1 MPQSNLRGGVARRW
15 QRFRQRTA
23 RLRRLPDFVILGAMK
38 SGTTTLYDTLAQH
51 PQVLPCIAKEVHFF
65 DLDYANGLSWYRA
78 HFPVDAYAR
87 LRALA
92 TGKKVVTGEATPYY
106 LFHPHAPGRLRRV
119 VPHARLIALLRD
131 PVDRAY
137 SHYRHNLV
145 TKEET
150 LTFEDALAA
159 EEGRLRGELDR
170 MRADDSYVSVNYRAY
185 SYVTRGIYVDQLRVY
200 GELFPREQL
209 LVLKAEDYF
218 DDPGAVY
225 SRVLAFLGLG
235 RAVPAGVKLPGP
247 VRHPAVPAAAAQR
260 LRELFRPHNERLY
273 DYLGVDFGWERRAGR
288 RAG

>member
-1 MPQSNLRGGVARRW
+1 MPQSNLRGGLLRRW
-15 QRFRQRTA
+15 QRLRLRTA

-51 PQVLPCIAKEVHFF
+51 PQVLPSIAKEVHFF
-65 DLDYANGLSWYRA
+65 DLDYGNGLDWYRA

-92 TGKKVVTGEATPYY
+92 TGKKVITGEATPYY
-106 LFHPHAPGRLRRV
+106 LFHPHAPARLLLA

-150 LTFEDALAA
+150 LSFEEALAA

-170 MRADDSYVSVNYRAY
+170 MRAEESYESVHHRAHSYVA
-185 SYVTRGIYVDQLRVY
+185 RGIYVDQLQVY
-200 GELFPREQL
+200 GTLFPREQI

-218 DDPGAVY
+218 DNPGAVY
-225 SRVLAFLGLG
+225 SRVLEFLGLG
-235 RAVPAGVKLPGP
+235 REVPAGVKLPSP
-247 VRHPAVPAAAAQR
+247 VRHPSVPAAAAQR
-260 LRELFRPHNERLY
+260 LREFFRPHNERLY
-273 DYLGVDFGWERRAGR
+273 NYLGVDFGWDRRPARQAG
-288 RAG
+288 